1 MKVMFTCGGTGGH
14 INPAVAVANLLR
26 ERRPDCQILFVGG
39 AGGMECSLVPK
50 AGYRLETL
58 DPRSFR
64 RGFGPKAIWHNL
76 TGAYHT
82 ARSLGKARRLIR
94 SFQPDVIVGT
104 GGYASFPLLKEG
116 AKLGVPTCVHESNAV
131 PGLTTRMVADR
142 VNQILVSFSES
153 RSQYRHPER
162 VEVVGMPVR
171 QEFLYTKKEDARQT
185 LGLDE
190 RPLIVSAW
198 GSLGAREMNKVI
210 ADVFRLEQQAG
221 CPYQHIHATGSYGWR
236 WMPDYVKQRG
246 QLDNNTVVTTV
257 MSNFGLYKAS
267 DKKGIDYAKTA
278 VGDKYVYEYMVNN
291 GCRLGGEQS
300 GHIIISKYA
309 TTGDGLLTSLKLME
323 VMLAKKKTL
332 NQLCQ
337 GLTIYPQVLKNV
349 KVRSKAEAQSDPEVQ
364 AAVEKVAKELG
375 DTGRILVRES
385 GTEPVIRVMVE
396 ADNLQ
401 TCHNYVEQV
410 VDVIC
415 ARGHARV

>member
-198 GSLGAREMNKVI
+198 GSLGAR
-210 ADVFRLEQQAG
+210 
-221 CPYQHIHATGSYGWR
+221 
-236 WMPDYVKQRG
+236 
-246 QLDNNTVVTTV
+246 
-257 MSNFGLYKAS
+257 
-267 DKKGIDYAKTA
+267 
-278 VGDKYVYEYMVNN
+278 
-291 GCRLGGEQS
+291 
-300 GHIIISKYA
+300 
-309 TTGDGLLTSLKLME
+309 
-323 VMLAKKKTL
+323 
-332 NQLCQ
+332 
-337 GLTIYPQVLKNV
+337 
-349 KVRSKAEAQSDPEVQ
+349 
-364 AAVEKVAKELG
+364 
-375 DTGRILVRES
+375 
-385 GTEPVIRVMVE
+385 
-396 ADNLQ
+396 
-401 TCHNYVEQV
+401 
-410 VDVIC
+410 
-415 ARGHARV
+415 